1 MTPHTF
7 MELLQWALKS
17 SYEMKA
23 NFTIQRQLPHNI
35 AVSIGYL
42 GNRGIHLWRNSDVNE
57 APFTIVNG
65 REFVAAGTPRINPVV
80 SVGTTRYSDAQAF
93 YNGLQT
99 EVKKNFSHGFQLQST
114 FTWSKNIDDAT
125 TGLANTDFLEGV
137 SSQAYNPKVDRGLS
151 ALNQGKNFSVNMLY
165 ALPSP
170 WKTGIVSHVTEG
182 WQLSTIFSA
191 ATGTPFS
198 ERVSGRNAP
207 DLSRSTGGQRP
218 DPILNRDNSN
228 TVSGTSTGCGSVKS
242 GTPLGTPDLY
252 FDPCAFVLP
261 PAGFYGIA
269 GRNTLLGPGYENL
282 DFSLLKSTPLGIKE
296 GSRLEFRAEFF
307 NLLNRANFALP
318 GSSLQVLNPTNG
330 QYIAGAGRINSTIT
344 PSRQMQ
350 FGMKI
355 IF

>member
-1 MTPHTF
+1 MTPNTF
-7 MELLQWALKS
+7 MELIQWDLKS

-23 NFTIQRQLPHNI
+23 NFTIQRQLPI
-35 AVSIGYL
+35 TSRFRWVSGES
-42 GNRGIHLWRNSDVNE
+42 RHSPV
-57 APFTIVNG
+57 AQFG
-65 REFVAAGTPRINPVV
+65 RERGSIHDREWAGFVAAGTPRVNPIV

-170 WKTGIVSHVTEG
+170 WKTGIVSHIAEG

-207 DLSRSTGGQRP
+207 DLSRTTGSQRP
-218 DPILNRDNSN
+218 DPILSRDNSN
-228 TVSGTSTGCGSVKS
+228 TVSGTSTGCGGVKS

-269 GRNTLLGPGYENL
+269 GRNTLTGPGYENL
-282 DFSLLKSTPLGIKE
+282 DFSLLKSTPP
-296 GSRLEFRAEFF
+296 RNQR
-307 NLLNRANFALP
+307 
-318 GSSLQVLNPTNG
+318 G
-330 QYIAGAGRINSTIT
+330 Q
-344 PSRQMQ
+344 PS
-350 FGMKI
+350 
-355 IF
+355 